1 MHDLQ
6 HRAMSNYILC
16 DGVLL
21 FSSKQCVIS
30 LAFCDVR
37 NKQGLRKCYRLA
49 SASGS
54 ASNNLIISDI
64 TKSHS
69 IGVQIGTG

>member
-1 MHDLQ
+1 
-6 HRAMSNYILC
+6 MSNYILY

-21 FSSKQCVIS
+21 FSSKQCMIR
-30 LAFCDVR
+30 LAFCDIR
-37 NKQGLRKCYRLA
+37 NNQGLRKCYRLA
-49 SASGS
+49 SAFGS